1 MFGEKQDKMLGSN
14 ANNRML
20 IITSDENL
28 IEEVSVR
35 QSCSTQMIDLN
46 GKQMNNSMDLQFL
59 AQFSQFVTINF
70 FVLNI
75 RFEIELV

>member
-1 MFGEKQDKMLGSN
+1 
-14 ANNRML
+14 ML

-35 QSCSTQMIDLN
+35 RSCSTQMIDLN

-59 AQFSQFVTINF
+59 TQFSQFVTTQF
-70 FVLNI
+70 C
-75 RFEIELV
+75 FELKFEK